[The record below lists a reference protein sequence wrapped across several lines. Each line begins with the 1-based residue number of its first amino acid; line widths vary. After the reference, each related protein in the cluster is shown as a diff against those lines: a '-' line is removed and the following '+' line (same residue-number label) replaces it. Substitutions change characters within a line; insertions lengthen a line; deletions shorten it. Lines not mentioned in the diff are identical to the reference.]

1 MISFNN
7 SQILGLDL
15 DKHIA
20 LDAGAGT
27 GKTAVMAERYVQHLI
42 SAEQR
47 ATILL
52 PNGPRGPLEGHGAL
66 RAPARERTDLKSWPG
81 LLPNEIVA
89 ITFTKKAAAE
99 LKSRIRTRL
108 ALTRST
114 SVPKGEKGIFDPRIH
129 RSGDL
134 EMLLSGLDEAP
145 ISTID
150 AFLSQLLSPH
160 LDLVAINPTREQISE
175 VRSPLLVKETI
186 RSAWRIRTSNDAR
199 EAGVRGDVNEFIAA
213 RNRLAI
219 LVGGQARAEVILT
232 GMLNTSLF
240 VEESKRS
247 MKKRITQRGLDW
259 DGIEPID
266 SEIILDMFLEPA
278 EAIIDSFADKLHG
291 DLNSWVD
298 EALSQSPAFVGACE
312 VEQGT
317 HKTRFNH
324 LVELARHTYP
334 NTKAEKLQ
342 WVWMVS
348 LAAASYSSLIKDE
361 MKFFPKGVLPQVN
374 HSNEWMPGLFPK
386 SKVKGIPGTV
396 KNAVASNLVTHG
408 ASMNKLLCSQDG
420 RLVRLLGRSSFLF
433 SPMFDLNFM
442 EDDCPLRAHPLDDEL
457 TDIAP
462 SGKLRITDKQQTKV
476 LADLLLVHYGCQQIL
491 TLKKVNEGV
500 HDFDDVQRL
509 AADLLLARCPDAV
522 RFEYPQKVVEVL
534 DSLDEEPW
542 LDLHISSAMTL
553 AQEHPKCLADLQQRF
568 SVLQTLRRRFCAF
581 IIDEYQ
587 DTNPAHFRLLSRLW
601 GRRGKHSDDPERPL
615 GPWDPTVC
623 VVGDMKQSI
632 YRFRQAEVTVMRR
645 TVESIK
651 SINQI
656 EQSESR
662 LAHLRKANHGR
673 DPRPIGAGGEIG
685 SFSNQHVSTG
695 PKVESKPWDHVC
707 AEFEDSPKGQKTY
720 VQVSPERLKRRIL
733 GHIDLTSNHRTLHN
747 LMRTMNGIFDD
758 VFDGRHY
765 TLPGDWHA
773 EAQELKPARDDD
785 KLGVL
790 EWLVPLQT
798 ATQTPSLDL
807 SSISPVFANPN
818 AKSIHLEHELI
829 ALRLH
834 SLLTNRNT
842 KLWDSESSSFAEI
855 EGESSNI
862 LPKDITILVHSRKHI
877 PDLLQRL
884 ELKGIPVISDR
895 QGELLKRPVVRAL
908 MAILHLVAYPGSK
921 FAAVSVA
928 RSPILGFSDEQI
940 HNIFSSR
947 KIADNWWIVLHD
959 NAPTKRA
966 KTLVKHLAD
975 LVTKGA
981 VHQVLDVILDHS
993 DLLIAYPDDTSRQNA
1008 ELWCGLVYNIG
1019 SEYGH
1024 EPTEI
1029 YSHLKSLQGL
1039 ANKGPQ
1045 AITIPSGGAVRI
1057 MTIHGAKGLQSK
1069 VVVVAGMFHAGKS
1082 DSSLAARNNVL
1093 VTPEIVSGRINPW
1106 SSRDRPYDG
1115 LWEFA
1120 KNMDGA
1126 QRQAERRREFYV
1138 ALTRVKDRLIVVGSP
1153 NTTSSLEESTNN
1165 LFFKSKPSMKTMGA
1179 MWMDGLRHLSYK
1191 NKVKD
1196 SPWLLPN
1203 DDFNMPLEAYG
1214 ETNVSINPY
1223 SLFMNSMFGGEN
1235 IDSIR
1240 IYHSPECFD
1249 IISEETPLNRW
1260 KNLESRATKLIDKSK
1275 PIDTE
1280 DDSNLLVQHG
1290 VRMSA
1295 HGLDSTF
1302 QCPRR
1307 HWLAEIKGWNAEPFY
1322 LRNSNNITKKGSDNF
1337 ASPTLFGTLMHRLLE
1352 VGLKNP
1358 AYANSPPILP
1368 LPESWKNKNDNRLGD
1383 EKTVE
1388 EVLLEEGFTTSGTS
1402 QEKKKASS
1410 LKKRLAHLSKLVDNG
1425 LIGRFAQGEEHHNR
1439 IPEGLRT
1446 ELPFFYQNIVKMS
1459 DVYRMGFTIDGL
1471 SKLANVEHVEISFDG
1486 RADLVLAFRDQEGQ
1500 GYLQISDLKTTDC
1513 RGNFNPNDP
1522 NSGSPLQIVQG
1533 DLLDLYPQTEAEKEI
1548 LHEHRL
1554 QLTLYS
1560 MALEAIESDKPVDE
1574 RRKILP
1580 PSILIGASGRS
1591 VELTE
1596 KQYEDAKND
1605 LQNHL
1610 NWIAELA
1617 AEPESVMEPERL
1629 EGEENST
1636 CMKCPFYRG
1645 DIKLCGP
1652 KQDSED

>member
-1 MISFNN
+1 MIPFNN

-27 GKTAVMAERYVQHLI
+27 GKTAVMAERFVQHLI

-52 PNGPRGPLEGHGAL
+52 PNGPREPLEGHGAL
-66 RAPARERTDLKSWPG
+66 RAPARERTELKSWPG

-108 ALTRST
+108 AMTRST
-114 SVPKGEKGIFDPRIH
+114 PVAKGEKGIFDPRIH

-150 AFLSQLLSPH
+150 AFLSQLVSPH
-160 LDLVAINPTREQISE
+160 LDVVAIHPTREQISE

-186 RSAWRIRTSNDAR
+186 RSAWRIRTPSDAR
-199 EAGVRGDVNEFIAA
+199 EAGVRGDVSEFIAA
-213 RNRLAI
+213 RNRLAV

-247 MKKRITQRGLDW
+247 IKKRTLQKGLDW
-259 DGIEPID
+259 DGIEPIKR
-266 SEIILDMFLEPA
+266 EIILDMFLEPA
-278 EAIIDSFADKLHG
+278 ENIIDNFANKLHKL
-291 DLNSWVD
+291 LNQWID
-298 EALSQSPAFVGACE
+298 EALTQAAAFVTACE
-312 VEQGT
+312 TEQGT
-317 HKTRFNH
+317 RNTRFNH
-324 LVELARHTYP
+324 LIDLARHNYP
-334 NTKAEKLQ
+334 SKKEEKLQ

-361 MKFFPKGVLPQVN
+361 MTFFPKAGLPQPN
-374 HSNEWMPGLFPK
+374 HCNEWMPGLFPK
-386 SKVKGIPGTV
+386 SKVRGIPGAV
-396 KNAVASNLVTHG
+396 KESISKNLTKLG
-408 ASMNKLLCSQDG
+408 ASMNEHLCNQDG
-420 RLVRLLGRSSFLF
+420 RLVRLLGRSSYLF

-442 EDDCPLRAHPLDDEL
+442 DADCPLRAHPLDDEL

-462 SGKLRITDKQQTKV
+462 IGKLRITEEQQTKV
-476 LADLLLVHYGCQQIL
+476 LADLLLVHYGCQEIL
-491 TLKKVNEGV
+491 TLKKINEGV

-522 RFEYPQKVVEVL
+522 RFEYPEKVVEAL
-534 DSLDEEPW
+534 DSLDDEPW

-553 AQEHPKCLADLQQRF
+553 AQDNPKCLADLQQRF
-568 SVLQTLRRRFCAF
+568 SILQTLRRRFCAF

-601 GRRGKHSDDPERPL
+601 GRRGKQHDDPERPL

-623 VVGDMKQSI
+623 IVGDMKQSI

-651 SINQI
+651 LINQI

-662 LAHLRKANHGR
+662 LLHLRKVNHGR
-673 DPRPIGAGGEIG
+673 DPRPTGAGGEIG
-685 SFSNQHVSTG
+685 SFSNQHSSSG
-695 PKVESKPWDHVC
+695 PKEESKPWQHIC
-707 AEFEDSPKGQKTY
+707 AEFEDSPKGIKTY
-720 VQVSPERLKRRIL
+720 VPVSKERLNRRIL

-758 VFDGRHY
+758 VFDKRHY
-765 TLPGDWHA
+765 ILPGDWHA
-773 EAQELKPARDDD
+773 EAQELKSARDDE
-785 KLGVL
+785 KLGIL
-790 EWLVPLQT
+790 EWLLPLQT
-798 ATQTPSLDL
+798 DTITPSVDP
-807 SSISPVFANPN
+807 SSSNPVFTDPN

-834 SLLTNRNT
+834 SLLSNTNT
-842 KLWDSESSSFAEI
+842 KLWNSDSESYIEI
-855 EGESSNI
+855 DDDATTLS
-862 LPKDITILVHSRKHI
+862 PKDITILVHSRKHI

-884 ELKGIPVISDR
+884 ENKGIPVISDR
-895 QGELLKRPVVRAL
+895 QGELLKRPVVKSL
-908 MAILHLVAYPGSK
+908 MSVLHLVAYPSSK
-921 FAAVSVA
+921 FAAISFA
-928 RSPILGFSDEQI
+928 RSPILGLTDGQI
-940 HNIFSSR
+940 HDIFSTR
-947 KIADNWWIVLHD
+947 KQSNDWWDVLCD
-959 NAPTKRA
+959 NAPSTRA
-966 KTLVKHLAD
+966 KTLVKHLSV
-975 LVTKGA
+975 LVGKGA
-981 VHQVLDVILDHS
+981 VHQVLDTVLDHS
-993 DLLIAYPDDTSRQNA
+993 DLLIAFPDDTSRQNA

-1093 VTPEIVSGRINPW
+1093 VTPQIVAGRINPW
-1106 SSRDRPYDG
+1106 ASRDRPYDG

-1120 KNMDGA
+1120 KKMDGA

-1138 ALTRVKDRLIVVGSP
+1138 ALTRVKDHLIVVGAP
-1153 NTTSSLEESTNN
+1153 NTKCSFEDKTNN
-1165 LFFKSKPSMKTMGA
+1165 LSFKSKPSMKTMGA
-1179 MWMDGLRHLSYK
+1179 MWMDGLRHLSHK
-1191 NKVKD
+1191 NQVID
-1196 SPWLLPN
+1196 SPWLLPK
-1203 DDFNMPLEAYG
+1203 DEFAKPLVGYKE
-1214 ETNVSINPY
+1214 NKVSINPY
-1223 SLFMNSMFGGEN
+1223 SLFKDSMFGGESIN
-1235 IDSIR
+1235 SIR
-1240 IYHSPECFD
+1240 VYHSPECFD
-1249 IISEETPLNRW
+1249 KTSEETPLSRW
-1260 KNLESRATKLIDKSK
+1260 NSIEKRASKLIQQS
-1275 PIDTE
+1275 PSIIP
-1280 DDSNLLVQHG
+1280 DDSLNVIVEHK

-1307 HWLAEIKGWNAEPFY
+1307 HWLTEIKGWNAEPFY
-1322 LRNSNNITKKGSDNF
+1322 LRSSRHITNRSKDQFTNP
-1337 ASPTLFGTLMHRLLE
+1337 ALFGTLMHRLLE

-1358 AYANSPPILP
+1358 AHVNSPSILP
-1368 LPESWKNKNDNRLGD
+1368 LPMSWKNKNENRLGE
-1383 EKTVE
+1383 EKVVQ
-1388 EVLLEEGFTTSGTS
+1388 EVLLEEGITSSGTS
-1402 QEKKKASS
+1402 QEKKKA
-1410 LKKRLAHLSKLVDNG
+1410 LAMKQRLSHLSKLADKG
-1425 LIGRFAQGEEHHNR
+1425 LIGRYAEGEEHHNR

-1446 ELPFFYQNIVKMS
+1446 ELPFFYQNIVKMK
-1459 DVYRMGFTIDGL
+1459 DVYRLGFTIDGL
-1471 SKLANVEHVEISFDG
+1471 SKLANVAGVEISFDG
-1486 RADLVLAFRDQEGQ
+1486 RADLVLAYRDRGGQ
-1500 GYLQISDLKTTDC
+1500 GYLQVSDLKTTDC
-1513 RGNFNPNDP
+1513 RANFNPNDS
-1522 NSGSPLQIVQG
+1522 NEGSPLQVVKG
-1533 DLLDLYPQTEAEKEI
+1533 DLLDRYPQTEAEIEI

-1560 MALEAIESDKPVDE
+1560 MALEAIESDKPQKE
-1574 RRKILP
+1574 RRKVLP

-1596 KQYEDAKND
+1596 KQYETSKQD

-1617 AEPESVMEPERL
+1617 AEPESVVEPERL
-1629 EGEENST
+1629 VGAENST

-1652 KQDSED
+1652 QEESDN

>member
-42 SAEQR
+42 SSEQR

-52 PNGPRGPLEGHGAL
+52 PNGPREPLEGHGAL

-108 ALTRST
+108 ALTRSFP
-114 SVPKGEKGIFDPRIH
+114 VANGEKGIFDPRIH

-150 AFLSQLLSPH
+150 AFLSQLVSPH
-160 LDLVAINPTREQISE
+160 LDLVAIHPTREQISE

-186 RSAWRIRTSNDAR
+186 RSAWRIRTPNDAR
-199 EAGVRGDVNEFIAA
+199 EAGVRGDVNQFIAA

-247 MKKRITQRGLDW
+247 MKKRISQRGLKW
-259 DGIEPID
+259 DGLEPID
-266 SEIILDMFLEPA
+266 SQIIFDMFLEPA
-278 EAIIDSFADKLHG
+278 DNIIDSFADKLHQL
-291 DLNSWVD
+291 LNKWVD
-298 EALSQSPAFVGACE
+298 EALSQGPAFVVACE
-312 VEQGT
+312 AEQGT
-317 HKTRFNH
+317 QKTRFNH
-324 LVELARHTYP
+324 LVELARHSYP
-334 NTKAEKLQ
+334 STKEERLQ

-348 LAAASYSSLIKDE
+348 LASASYSSLIKGE
-361 MKFFPKGVLPQVN
+361 TTFFPKGVLPQVN

-386 SKVKGIPGTV
+386 SKVRGIPGTV
-396 KNAVASNLVTHG
+396 KDRIAKELINQGSKMNLHL
-408 ASMNKLLCSQDG
+408 SSQDG
-420 RLVRLLGRSSFLF
+420 RLIRLLGRSSFLF
-433 SPMFDLNFM
+433 SPMFDLNYM
-442 EDDCPLRAHPLDDEL
+442 ENDCPLRVKPLDNNL

-462 SGKLRITDKQQTKV
+462 TGKLRIAEEQQTKV
-476 LADLLLVHYGCQQIL
+476 LADLLLVHYGCQEIL

-509 AADLLLARCPDAV
+509 AADLLLARCPDSV
-522 RFEYPQKVVEVL
+522 RFEYPEEVVEVL
-534 DSLDEEPW
+534 DSLDDEPW
-542 LDLHISSAMTL
+542 LDLHISAAMTL
-553 AQEHPKCLADLQQRF
+553 AKDHPKCLADLQQRF
-568 SVLQTLRRRFCAF
+568 SILQSLRRRFCAF

-601 GRRGKHSDDPERPL
+601 GRRGKNIDDPEKPL

-623 VVGDMKQSI
+623 IVGDMKQSI

-651 SINQI
+651 SINYI
-656 EQSESR
+656 EQSEPR
-662 LAHLRKANHGR
+662 LSHLRKANHGR
-673 DPRPIGAGGEIG
+673 DPRPKGAGGEIG
-685 SFSNQHVSTG
+685 SFSNQHSPTG
-695 PKVESKPWDHVC
+695 TKIESKPWDHVC
-707 AEFEDSPKGQKTY
+707 AEFEDSPKGVKKY
-720 VQVSPERLKRRIL
+720 VQVSKERLSRRLL

-747 LMRTMNGIFDD
+747 IMRTMNGIFND

-785 KLGVL
+785 KSGTL
-790 EWLVPLQT
+790 EWLLPLQT
-798 ATQTPSLDL
+798 ATELPPLDL
-807 SSISPVFANPN
+807 EKVSQVFADSN

-834 SLLTNRNT
+834 SLLSNKST
-842 KLWDSESSSFAEI
+842 KLWDSETSSFIEI
-855 EGESSNI
+855 KEETTEI
-862 LPKDITILVHSRKHI
+862 MPKDITILVHSRKHI

-895 QGELLKRPVVRAL
+895 QGELLQRPVVKAL
-908 MAILHLVAYPGSK
+908 MAVLHLVAYPKSK
-921 FAAVSVA
+921 FAAVSFA
-928 RSPILGFSDEQI
+928 RSPILGLTDGQI
-940 HNIFSSR
+940 HDIFTNH
-947 KIADNWWIVLHD
+947 KIAEDWWSILHD
-959 NAPTKRA
+959 STSSKRA
-966 KTLVKHLAD
+966 KNLVHHLSSLAK
-975 LVTKGA
+975 KGA
-981 VHQVLDVILDHS
+981 IHQVLDAVLDHS
-993 DLLIAYPDDTSRQNA
+993 DLLITYPDDTSRQNA

-1019 SEYGH
+1019 TEYGH

-1106 SSRDRPYDG
+1106 ASRDRPYDG

-1120 KNMDGA
+1120 KTMDGA

-1138 ALTRVKDRLIVVGSP
+1138 ALTRVKDRLIVVGAP
-1153 NTTSSLEESTNN
+1153 NTDCKIDKSTNN
-1165 LFFKSKPSMKTMGA
+1165 LSFKSKPSMKTMGA
-1179 MWMDGLRHLSYK
+1179 MWMDGIRYLSYI
-1191 NKVKD
+1191 NKVED
-1196 SPWLLPN
+1196 SPWLLPK
-1203 DDFNMPLEAYG
+1203 DDFDKPLDGYS
-1214 ETNVSINPY
+1214 ETQVSINPY
-1223 SLFMNSMFGGEN
+1223 MLFKDSMFGGDN

-1240 IYHSPECFD
+1240 VYHSPECFET
-1249 IISEETPLNRW
+1249 ISEETPLAKW
-1260 KNLESRATKLIDKSK
+1260 KNIEKRALEAINNPKTPVINNN
-1275 PIDTE
+1275 
-1280 DDSNLLVQHG
+1280 SNIIVQHRI
-1290 VRMSA
+1290 RMSA

-1307 HWLAEIKGWNAEPFY
+1307 HWLTEIKGWDSQPFY
-1322 LRNSNNITKKGSDNF
+1322 LKDAKNITEYSPDKFS
-1337 ASPTLFGTLMHRLLE
+1337 SPTLFGTLMHRLLE

-1358 AYANSPPILP
+1358 ASVNHPPTLP
-1368 LPESWKNKNDNRLGD
+1368 LPESWINENKNRLGD
-1383 EKTVE
+1383 KKIVE
-1388 EVLLEEGFTTSGTS
+1388 EVLLEEGITTTGSTH
-1402 QEKKKASS
+1402 EKERAIAMNE
-1410 LKKRLAHLSKLVDNG
+1410 RLHHLSKLADAG
-1425 LIGRFAQGEEHHNR
+1425 LIGRYAQGEVHHNR

-1446 ELPFFYQNIVKMS
+1446 ELPFFYQNIVQLS
-1459 DVYRMGFTIDGL
+1459 DIYRLGFTVDGL
-1471 SKLANVEHVEISFDG
+1471 SKLAKVEGIEISFEG
-1486 RADLVLAFRDQEGQ
+1486 RADLVLAFRDKQGQ
-1500 GYLQISDLKTTDC
+1500 GYLQVSDLKTTGC
-1513 RGNFNPNDP
+1513 RGDFNPFNP
-1522 NSGSPLQIVQG
+1522 SKGSPLQLVDG
-1533 DLLDLYPQTEAEKEI
+1533 DPMDIYPQTEAEVEI

-1560 MALEAIESDKPVDE
+1560 MALEAIELDKPIDK

-1596 KQYEDAKND
+1596 QEYVQSKKD

-1617 AEPESVMEPERL
+1617 AEPKSLSEPERL
-1629 EGEENST
+1629 EGAENAT

-1652 KQDSED
+1652 KSDD

>member
-1 MISFNN
+1 MIDFNN

-42 SAEQR
+42 SSEQR
-47 ATILL
+47 ATIVL
-52 PNGPRGPLEGHGAL
+52 PNGPRKPLEGHGAL

-99 LKSRIRTRL
+99 LKSRIRNRL
-108 ALTRST
+108 ALTRSAPVAT
-114 SVPKGEKGIFDPRIH
+114 GEKGIFDPRIH

-150 AFLSQLLSPH
+150 AFLSQLVSPH
-160 LDLVAINPTREQISE
+160 LDLVAIHPTREQISE

-247 MKKRITQRGLDW
+247 MKKRISQRGLKW
-259 DGIEPID
+259 DGIEPVN
-266 SEIILDMFLEPA
+266 EQIIFDMFLEPA
-278 EAIIDSFADKLHG
+278 ENIIDSFADKLHKM
-291 DLNSWVD
+291 LNKWID
-298 EALSQSPAFVGACE
+298 EALSQSSAFVGACE
-312 VEQGT
+312 AEQGT
-317 HKTRFNH
+317 QKTRFNH
-324 LVELARHTYP
+324 LVNLARHAYP
-334 NTKAEKLQ
+334 STKAKKLQ

-361 MKFFPKGVLPQVN
+361 TTFFPKGVLPQVN

-386 SKVKGIPGTV
+386 SKVRGIPVAVKDKIAEELKEQGT
-396 KNAVASNLVTHG
+396 KMNTHL
-408 ASMNKLLCSQDG
+408 NSQDG
-420 RLVRLLGRSSFLF
+420 RLIRLLGRSSFLF
-433 SPMFDLNFM
+433 SPMFDLNYM
-442 EDDCPLRAHPLDDEL
+442 ENDCPLLAHPLDDVL

-462 SGKLRITDKQQTKV
+462 SGKLRITQKQQTKV
-476 LADLLLVHYGCQQIL
+476 LADLLLVHRGCQEIL

-509 AADLLLARCPDAV
+509 AADLLLARCPDSV
-522 RFEYPQKVVEVL
+522 RFEYPQEIVEVL

-542 LDLHISSAMTL
+542 LDLHISAAMTL

-568 SVLQTLRRRFCAF
+568 SILQTLRRRFCAF

-601 GRRGKHSDDPERPL
+601 GRRGRQSDDPEGPL

-623 VVGDMKQSI
+623 IVGDMKQSI

-651 SINQI
+651 SINYI
-656 EQSESR
+656 EQSEPR
-662 LAHLRKANHGR
+662 LSHLRKANHGR
-673 DPRPIGAGGEIG
+673 DPRPKGAGGEIG
-685 SFSNQHVSTG
+685 SFSNQHSSTG
-695 PKVESKPWDHVC
+695 PKIESKPWEHVC
-707 AEFEDSPKGQKTY
+707 AEFEDSPKDVKKY
-720 VQVSPERLKRRIL
+720 IPVSKERLSRRIL

-758 VFDGRHY
+758 VFDSRHY

-785 KLGVL
+785 NLGTL
-790 EWLVPLQT
+790 EWLLPLQT
-798 ATQTPSLDL
+798 ATDLPPLDL
-807 SSISPVFANPN
+807 DKSSQVFADPN
-818 AKSIHLEHELI
+818 AKNIHLEHELI

-834 SLLTNRNT
+834 SLLSKKGT
-842 KLWDSESSSFAEI
+842 KLWDSQISSFVKIAE
-855 EGESSNI
+855 ESSNI
-862 LPKDITILVHSRKHI
+862 QPKDVTILVHSRKHI

-895 QGELLKRPVVRAL
+895 QGELLQRPVVKAL
-908 MAILHLVAYPGSK
+908 MSVLHLVAYPKSK
-921 FAAVSVA
+921 FAAISFA
-928 RSPILGFSDEQI
+928 RSPILGLTDGQI
-940 HNIFSSR
+940 HDIFTKH
-947 KIADNWWIVLHD
+947 KIADDWWDILHE
-959 NAPTKRA
+959 NTPSNRA
-966 KTLVKHLAD
+966 KNLVHHLSTLVG
-975 LVTKGA
+975 KGA
-981 VHQVLDVILDHS
+981 IHQILDAILDHS
-993 DLLIAYPDDTSRQNA
+993 DLLITYPDDTSRQNA
-1008 ELWCGLVYNIG
+1008 ELWCALVYNIG
-1019 SEYGH
+1019 AEYGH

-1106 SSRDRPYDG
+1106 ASRDRPYDG

-1153 NTTSSLEESTNN
+1153 NTDCNIDKSTKK
-1165 LFFKSKPSMKTMGA
+1165 LSFKSKPSRKTMGA
-1179 MWMDGLRHLSYK
+1179 MWMDGIRFLSYK
-1191 NKVKD
+1191 NRVKD
-1196 SPWLLPN
+1196 SPWLLPK
-1203 DDFNMPLEAYG
+1203 DEFDKPLETYE
-1214 ETNVSINPY
+1214 ETEVSLDPY
-1223 SLFMNSMFGGEN
+1223 MLFKDSMFGGDY

-1240 IYHSPECFD
+1240 IYHSPDCFD
-1249 IISEETPLNRW
+1249 IISEETPLVRW
-1260 KNLESRATKLIDKSK
+1260 KNIEARATKLIDKFN
-1275 PIDTE
+1275 PTPMDA
-1280 DDSNLLVQHG
+1280 DSNINVQHKI
-1290 VRMSA
+1290 RMSA

-1307 HWLAEIKGWNAEPFY
+1307 HWLAEVKGWEPQPFY
-1322 LRNSNNITKKGSDNF
+1322 LKDIKNISEPSKNKYSN
-1337 ASPTLFGTLMHRLLE
+1337 PTLFGTLMHRLLE

-1358 AYANSPPILP
+1358 ASVNHPPILP
-1368 LPESWKNKNDNRLGD
+1368 LPESWINKNENRLG
-1383 EKTVE
+1383 EKKIVK
-1388 EVLLEEGFTTSGTS
+1388 EVLLEEGITDTGSS
-1402 QEKKKASS
+1402 YEKERA
-1410 LKKRLAHLSKLVDNG
+1410 LAMNERLYHLSKLVDSG
-1425 LIGRFAQGEEHHNR
+1425 LIGRYAEGEQHHNR

-1446 ELPFFYQNIVKMS
+1446 ELPFFYQNIVELN
-1459 DVYRMGFTIDGL
+1459 DVYRLGFTVDGL
-1471 SKLANVEHVEISFDG
+1471 TKLAKVEGIELSFDG
-1486 RADLVLAFRDQEGQ
+1486 RADLVLAFRDEEGQ
-1500 GYLQISDLKTTDC
+1500 GYLQVSDLKTTGC
-1513 RGNFNPNDP
+1513 RGDFNPFDP
-1522 NSGSPLQIVQG
+1522 NQGSPLQVVKG
-1533 DLLDLYPQTEAEKEI
+1533 DLLDIYPQTDAEIEI

-1560 MALEAIESDKPVDE
+1560 MALEAVELDKPADE

-1580 PSILIGASGRS
+1580 PSILIGASGRN

-1596 KQYEDAKND
+1596 EQYEQSKKD
-1605 LQNHL
+1605 LQNHF

-1617 AEPESVMEPERL
+1617 AEPKLVKEPERL
-1629 EGEENST
+1629 EGENNTT

-1652 KQDSED
+1652 KSND

>member
-52 PNGPRGPLEGHGAL
+52 PNGPREPLEGHGAL
-66 RAPARERTDLKSWPG
+66 RAPARERTDLKNWPG

-108 ALTRST
+108 ALTRSAP
-114 SVPKGEKGIFDPRIH
+114 VAKGEKGIFDPRIH

-150 AFLSQLLSPH
+150 AFLSQLVSPH
-160 LDLVAINPTREQISE
+160 LDLVAIHPTKEQISE

-247 MKKRITQRGLDW
+247 MKKRTSQRGISW
-259 DGIEPID
+259 DGIEPVD
-266 SEIILDMFLEPA
+266 SEIIFDMFLEPA
-278 EAIIDSFADKLHG
+278 EDIIDSFADKLHKL
-291 DLNSWVD
+291 LNKWVD
-298 EALSQSPAFVGACE
+298 YALSQAPAFVGACE
-312 VEQGT
+312 LEQGT
-317 HKTRFNH
+317 QKTRFNQ
-324 LVELARHTYP
+324 LVDLARHTYP
-334 NTKAEKLQ
+334 TNKGEKLQ

-361 MKFFPKGVLPQVN
+361 TTFFPKGGLPQVN

-386 SKVKGIPGTV
+386 SKVKGIPGAV
-396 KNAVASNLVTHG
+396 KEQIAKDLKKQG
-408 ASMNKLLCSQDG
+408 KLMDKHLQSQDG

-433 SPMFDLNFM
+433 SPMFDISFM
-442 EDDCPLRAHPLDDEL
+442 EINCPLRVNPLDDEL
-457 TDIAP
+457 TDVAP
-462 SGKLRITDKQQTKV
+462 SGKLRITEEQQTKV
-476 LADLLLVHYGCQQIL
+476 LADLLLVHYGCQEIL

-509 AADLLLARCPDAV
+509 AADLLLARCPDSV
-522 RFEYPQKVVEVL
+522 RFEYPEAVVEVL
-534 DSLDEEPW
+534 DSLDDEPW

-553 AQEHPKCLADLQQRF
+553 AQDHPKCLEDLQQRF
-568 SVLQTLRRRFCAF
+568 SILQTLRRRFNAF

-601 GRRGKHSDDPERPL
+601 GRRGKHSEDPERPL

-623 VVGDMKQSI
+623 IVGDMKQSI

-651 SINQI
+651 SINNL

-662 LAHLRKANHGR
+662 LAHLRKINHGR
-673 DPRPIGAGGEIG
+673 DPRPTGAGGEIG
-685 SFSNQHVSTG
+685 SFSNQHSSTE
-695 PKVESKPWDHVC
+695 PKIESKPWDHVC
-707 AEFEDSPKGQKTY
+707 AEFEDSPKGVKTY
-720 VQVSPERLKRRIL
+720 VQVSKERLNRRLL

-747 LMRTMNGIFDD
+747 IMRTMNGIFDD
-758 VFDGRHY
+758 VFDSRHY

-785 KLGVL
+785 KLGTL
-790 EWLVPLQT
+790 EWLLPLQT
-798 ATQTPSLDL
+798 DTGIPPLDL
-807 SSISPVFANPN
+807 AKISPVFADPN

-834 SLLTNRNT
+834 SLLSNKGT
-842 KLWDSESSSFAEI
+842 KLWDSETSSYVDIKAESSS
-855 EGESSNI
+855 I
-862 LPKDITILVHSRKHI
+862 LPKDVTILVHSRKHI

-895 QGELLKRPVVRAL
+895 QGELLQRPVVRAL
-908 MAILHLVAYPGSK
+908 MAVLHLIAYPKSK
-921 FAAVSVA
+921 FAAVSFA
-928 RSPILGFSDEQI
+928 RSPILGLTDGQI
-940 HNIFSSR
+940 HEIFSSN
-947 KIADNWWIVLHD
+947 KSAENWWSVLQD

-966 KTLVKHLAD
+966 QTLIQYLSS
-975 LVTKGA
+975 LVIKGA
-981 VHQVLDVILDHS
+981 IHQVLDTVLDHS
-993 DLLIAYPDDTSRQNA
+993 DLLITYPDDTSRQNA
-1008 ELWCGLVYNIG
+1008 EVWCGLVYNIG
-1019 SEYGH
+1019 AEYGH

-1093 VTPEIVSGRINPW
+1093 VTPAIVSGRINPW
-1106 SSRDRPYDG
+1106 ASRDRPYDG

-1153 NTTSSLEESTNN
+1153 NTKGTIEESTNN
-1165 LFFKSKPSMKTMGA
+1165 LSFTSKPSMKTMGA
-1179 MWMDGLRHLSYK
+1179 MWMDGIRYLSHK
-1191 NKVKD
+1191 NQVQD
-1196 SPWLLPN
+1196 SPWLLA
-1203 DDFNMPLEAYG
+1203 DDKFTEPLKTYSES
-1214 ETNVSINPY
+1214 EVSINPY
-1223 SLFMNSMFGGEN
+1223 MLFNNSMFGGEN
-1235 IDSIR
+1235 VDSIR
-1240 IYHSPECFD
+1240 VYHSPECFD
-1249 IISEETPLNRW
+1249 IISEDTPLGRW
-1260 KNLESRATKLIDKSK
+1260 KNIEKRAIKVINQPEIVSVK
-1275 PIDTE
+1275 
-1280 DDSNLLVQHG
+1280 DDSNIVVQHR

-1307 HWLAEIKGWNAEPFY
+1307 HWLTEIKGWDAQPFY
-1322 LRNSNNITKKGSDNF
+1322 LKDSKNITERPVSKFS
-1337 ASPTLFGTLMHRLLE
+1337 SPTLFGTLMHRVLE

-1358 AYANSPPILP
+1358 AQMNSPPTLP
-1368 LPESWKNKNDNRLGD
+1368 LPESWKNKNENRLTD
-1383 EKTVE
+1383 DSVVK
-1388 EVLLEEGFTTSGTS
+1388 EVLLEEGIANTG
-1402 QEKKKASS
+1402 SS
-1410 LKKRLAHLSKLVDNG
+1410 HERKRAVAMKERLSHLSKLTDKG
-1425 LIGRFAQGEEHHNR
+1425 LIGRYAEGEHHHNR

-1446 ELPFFYQNIVKMS
+1446 ELPFFYQNMVKLS
-1459 DVYRMGFTIDGL
+1459 DVHRLGFTVDGL
-1471 SKLANVEHVEISFDG
+1471 SKLARVEGIEISFDG
-1486 RADLVLAFRDQEGQ
+1486 RADLVLAFRDKDGQ
-1500 GYLQISDLKTTDC
+1500 GYLQVSDLKTTGC
-1513 RGNFNPNDP
+1513 RGDFNPFNP
-1522 NSGSPLQIVQG
+1522 VEGSPLQVVKG
-1533 DLLDLYPQTEAEKEI
+1533 NLLDIYPQTEAEIQI

-1580 PSILIGASGRS
+1580 PSILIGASGRN

-1596 KQYEDAKND
+1596 KQYEDSKKD

-1617 AEPESVMEPERL
+1617 AESESVMEPEKL
-1629 EGEENST
+1629 EGAQNPI
-1636 CMKCPFYRG
+1636 CMKCPFYKG

-1652 KQDSED
+1652 KHEAED

>member
-7 SQILGLDL
+7 SQMLGLDL

-47 ATILL
+47 ATLVL
-52 PNGPRGPLEGHGAL
+52 PNGPREPLEGHGAL
-66 RAPARERTDLKSWPG
+66 RAPARERTVLNSWPG

-108 ALTRST
+108 ALTRSAP
-114 SVPKGEKGIFDPRIH
+114 VPKGEKGIFDPRIH

-150 AFLSQLLSPH
+150 AFLSQLVSPH
-160 LDLVAINPTREQISE
+160 LDLVAIHPTKEQISE

-186 RSAWRIRTSNDAR
+186 RSAWRIRTSTDAR
-199 EAGVRGDVNEFIAA
+199 EAGIRGDVNEFIAA

-247 MKKRITQRGLDW
+247 MKKRISQRGLKW

-266 SEIILDMFLEPA
+266 PVIISEMFLEPA
-278 EAIIDSFADKLHG
+278 GDIIDSFADKLHKL
-291 DLNSWVD
+291 LNKWVD
-298 EALSQSPAFVGACE
+298 EALSQAPAFVSACE
-312 VEQGT
+312 IEQGT
-317 HKTRFNH
+317 RKTRFNH
-324 LVELARHTYP
+324 LVNMARHSYP
-334 NTKAEKLQ
+334 STKGEKLQ

-361 MKFFPKGVLPQVN
+361 TTFFPKGGLPQVN
-374 HSNEWMPGLFPK
+374 HSNDWMPGLFPK
-386 SKVKGIPGTV
+386 SKVKGIPGAT
-396 KNAVASNLVTHG
+396 KEHTAKQLKKYGT
-408 ASMNKLLCSQDG
+408 SMDEHLRNQDG

-433 SPMFDLNFM
+433 SPEFDLNFM

-457 TDIAP
+457 TDVAP
-462 SGKLRITDKQQTKV
+462 SGKLRITEEQQTNV
-476 LADLLLVHYGCQQIL
+476 LADLLLVHYGCQEIL

-509 AADLLLARCPDAV
+509 AADLLLARCPDSV
-522 RFEYPQKVVEVL
+522 RFEYPEKVVEVL
-534 DSLDEEPW
+534 DSLDDEPW
-542 LDLHISSAMTL
+542 LDLHISAAMTL

-568 SVLQTLRRRFCAF
+568 SILQTLRRRFCAF

-601 GRRGKHSDDPERPL
+601 GRRGKQTDDPARPL
-615 GPWDPTVC
+615 GPWDPTIC
-623 VVGDMKQSI
+623 IVGDMKQSI

-645 TVESIK
+645 TVEYIK
-651 SINQI
+651 SINYM
-656 EQSESR
+656 EQSEAR
-662 LAHLRKANHGR
+662 LGHLRKLNHGR

-685 SFSNQHVSTG
+685 SFSNQHSSTG
-695 PKVESKPWDHVC
+695 PKIESKPWQHVC
-707 AEFEDSPKGQKTY
+707 AEFEDSPKGTKTY
-720 VQVSPERLKRRIL
+720 VQVSTERLNRRIL

-747 LMRTMNGIFDD
+747 LMRTMNGVFDD
-758 VFDGRHY
+758 VFDSRHY

-790 EWLVPLQT
+790 EWLLPLQT
-798 ATQTPSLDL
+798 DTDSPPLDL
-807 SSISPVFANPN
+807 ATISPVFADPN

-829 ALRLH
+829 SLRLH
-834 SLLTNRNT
+834 SLLSNKNT
-842 KLWDSESSSFAEI
+842 KLWNSKTSSFVEI
-855 EGESSNI
+855 KKESSNI

-895 QGELLKRPVVRAL
+895 QGELLQRPVVRAL
-908 MAILHLVAYPGSK
+908 MSVLHLVAYPKSK
-921 FAAVSVA
+921 FAAVSFA
-928 RSPILGFSDEQI
+928 RSPILGLTDGQI
-940 HNIFSSR
+940 HEIFSTH
-947 KIADNWWIVLHD
+947 KHAEDWWKVLHD
-959 NAPTKRA
+959 NAPTLRA
-966 KTLVKHLAD
+966 KTLVEHLSI
-975 LVTKGA
+975 LVGKGA
-981 VHQVLDVILDHS
+981 VHQILDAVLDNS

-1019 SEYGH
+1019 TEYGH

-1138 ALTRVKDRLIVVGSP
+1138 ALTRVKDRLIVVGAP
-1153 NTTSSLEESTNN
+1153 NTTCTLEESTNN
-1165 LFFKSKPSMKTMGA
+1165 LSFKSKPSMKTMGA
-1179 MWMDGLRHLSYK
+1179 MWMDGIRHLSYK
-1191 NKVKD
+1191 NQVKD
-1196 SPWLLPN
+1196 SPWLLPK
-1203 DDFNMPLEAYG
+1203 DDFNKPLDTYS
-1214 ETNVSINPY
+1214 ETKVSIDPY
-1223 SLFMNSMFGGEN
+1223 LLFNDSMFGGDN
-1235 IDSIR
+1235 MKSIR
-1240 IYHSPECFD
+1240 VYHSPECFD
-1249 IISEETPLNRW
+1249 IITEQTPLIRW
-1260 KNLESRATKLIDKSK
+1260 KNIEERATKLIEKSK
-1275 PIDTE
+1275 LGLE
-1280 DDSNLLVQHG
+1280 NNDSNIVVQHKI
-1290 VRMSA
+1290 RMSA

-1302 QCPRR
+1302 HCQRR
-1307 HWLAEIKGWNAEPFY
+1307 HWLAEVKGWTPEPFY
-1322 LRNSNNITKKGSDNF
+1322 LKDFNNLIRKDSSKF

-1358 AYANSPPILP
+1358 AYVNSPPILP
-1368 LPESWKNKNDNRLGD
+1368 LPNSWKNKNDNRLGN

-1388 EVLLEEGFTTSGTS
+1388 EVLLEEGITTLGSN
-1402 QEKKKASS
+1402 QEKKKAAAM
-1410 LKKRLAHLSKLVDNG
+1410 KERLTHLSKLVDNG
-1425 LIGRFAQGEEHHNR
+1425 LIGRYAEGEDHHGR

-1446 ELPFFYQNIVKMS
+1446 ELPFFYQNMVKLS
-1459 DVYRMGFTIDGL
+1459 DVHRLGFTIDGL
-1471 SKLANVEHVEISFDG
+1471 SKLAKVEGIEISFDG
-1486 RADLVLAFRDQEGQ
+1486 RADLVLAFRDQDGQ
-1500 GYLQISDLKTTDC
+1500 GYLQVSDLKTTGC
-1513 RGNFNPNDP
+1513 RGDFNPSNPSD
-1522 NSGSPLQIVQG
+1522 GSPLQIVKG
-1533 DLLDLYPQTEAEKEI
+1533 DLLDIYPQTEAEEKI

-1560 MALEAIESDKPVDE
+1560 MALEAIESDKPEKE

-1596 KQYEDAKND
+1596 KQYEDSKKD

-1617 AEPESVMEPERL
+1617 AEPESVLEPERL
-1629 EGEENST
+1629 EGIQNTT
-1636 CMKCPFYRG
+1636 CLNCSFFRG

-1652 KQDSED
+1652 KQEVED